1 MLCYCCGKPQLGTKK
16 VREKRV
22 LGKLIQV
29 DDNLRAEKQL
39 DLTYRRIKLV
49 FWATVSVSAMLVAA
63 LWSVVDHGTLLTW
76 LLSQAVVMAVRVV
89 LLRRHHKKNIHAV
102 HWKWKTEYAIGSAIA
117 GLNWGITLFIFHLGL
132 HEPTTLFLILVIF
145 ALGAYGSVSMAS
157 VLSSAVAFLLPLLLS
172 LAVWLFPRDHFL
184 GTSAV
189 IYLGLMLMMARQV
202 HKVILAAHLTTVEN
216 EAQKIALQES
226 GKRMVNYFEN
236 APGFFFTLL
245 RKPDGH
251 ISMPFASTGI
261 TALFGLKPEELAES
275 VTALAALYNAE
286 DREKVFAEMNRSGQS
301 LTPCRVTFRA
311 NHPEKGEIWVEA
323 RSVPQQDQE
332 GNIRW
337 NGFMQDITEQ
347 KQAEALLQKRERE
360 FRALAENA
368 PDPIYR
374 YDRNCRR
381 VYINK
386 AVEQMTGVPLSK
398 ILGKSPT
405 EAIPNPS
412 VDAVKAEQT
421 IRRVLDTGMPGEL
434 EVSFVAA
441 DGRDTTV
448 HNLLVPEFAED
459 GSVESVLCIGRD
471 VTAHKYMTDVLT
483 KSERN
488 FRALAENATDNIAR
502 HDRQCRITY
511 LNPNLEVTLGLSS
524 GFLLNKS
531 LTEVFSDG
539 LFDDYEGTL
548 KQVIASGKTA
558 EHSLMLPDTG
568 EGERYHHIRLT
579 PEKNDNGEV
588 GGVLAIGRDI
598 TELKRYEQSLLARA
612 ELEQRQSEFF
622 AIAPGMFATVEH
634 RADGSYTMPFVS
646 EGIHELFGLDSEAVM
661 RDFGVLVARIHPD
674 EIGVTFSKTE
684 ESERDLSP
692 YHVEFRIIHPTRG
705 VRWIECRSLPKRLP
719 DGGTRWDG
727 FYHDITERKLAE
739 QQLKDALEF
748 SEGIINAMPD
758 LLFEVDRNGRY
769 LNFWTQNPDVQDAQ
783 KTALLGK
790 TFYEVL
796 SPENAEAA
804 MNAIREADKKGA
816 SYGKALCIVQPNGES
831 RWYEHS
837 LTKKV
842 GSTPENITFLA
853 LSRDVTERE
862 LMEQALL
869 RREEEFRTLAEH
881 IPDVI
886 IRYDRDCRRVY
897 VNNPALLTMEG
908 APQDTLI
915 GNSPATYTPLIDPES
930 YLAELRKVMQ
940 SGAASMLEVAMRG
953 AHGTTIWY
961 TASFVPEFDS
971 KGNVSGALMVA
982 RDISE
987 RKQLSDS
994 LLESQTRYRQIF
1006 DNSQEGL
1013 YLFDVTEDERFRMVE
1028 VNPAF
1033 ERLVGIPREAMV
1045 GKFHEEVL
1053 PGEMGEKVAAKY
1065 RRCLAAGTVYEEELE
1080 LELPAGKLI
1089 YFSTLVPVRN
1099 EAGRIVRI
1107 VGITRDVTERKR
1119 MEDLL
1124 RQREEMFRT
1133 LVESA
1138 PDPIFRYD
1146 RELRRTYI
1154 NPAVGRITGQP
1165 ENMLR
1170 GETLESAPIAAKT
1183 ENERLQ
1189 QDIQRVL
1196 ETGQPHE
1203 GEIEYTAPDG
1213 RYYYFLN
1220 RFGPEFNKNGEV
1232 VGVVSIM
1239 RNIAEQKLA
1248 QKALLQRE
1256 QEFRALS
1263 ENSPDTIMRYDL
1275 ECRRIYVNP
1284 AFTKLIGMPAEA
1296 LLGGTPTQYSS
1307 SPQAQA
1313 YEHALR
1319 RVLQSGEPG
1328 EHEYTW
1334 LASSGREIISHF
1346 RIIPERDADGKVASV
1361 LAIGRDITE
1370 RKQAEA
1376 TLQKNFQRL
1385 SELNLKLEENTR
1397 TLEEQAVELE
1407 ASQEQFKL
1415 TEEWYRGILH
1425 SAPDGMLVIDG
1436 SGIIIKV
1443 NAQINA
1449 MFGYAEGEL
1458 AGNSIEVLL
1467 PPDVRE
1473 RHIGKRHAFAASGNS
1488 GRPMNGA
1495 LNNLRG
1501 YRKDGS
1507 EFPVDVS
1514 LSRLPD
1520 TGGKTGTI
1528 CAAIRDVTER
1538 RHMEDAL
1545 RTERG
1550 LFVGGPTVVFKWK
1563 VQQGWPVQYV
1573 SPNVANQFGYTVEE
1587 FTSGKILYAAIV
1599 HPDDLARVTDEV
1611 STFCAQGLN
1620 SYEQI
1625 YRIAHADGR
1634 YRWIYD
1640 FTVVGRSADGAVAQL
1655 HGYVM
1660 DITRQKLA
1668 EETLLAREQEFRTL
1682 IENAPDTIARYDRD
1696 CRRTYVNPL
1705 FAKMVGGG
1713 EAALLGKTPSE
1724 CPGGPNADLY
1734 EAKIKE
1740 AFANGENTEFE
1751 LHWPDTD
1758 GREICSHVRLTVE
1771 RDAAGKAV
1779 SVLGV
1784 GRDITELNSHRK
1796 RIYRMA
1802 FYDTLTSLPNRAL
1815 FNDRLN
1821 QMLTDASR
1829 HEQQAGV
1836 MLLDLDRF
1844 KAVNDTLG
1852 HAAGDELL
1860 RIAAGR
1866 LAYCVRGYDTVS
1878 RLSGDE
1884 FAILLPEVRS
1894 GDDLGRVARKIL
1906 ESFNEPFI
1914 LEGKEVFVGCSIGI
1928 AVYPSDGE
1936 TADNL
1941 LKQAD
1946 SAMYFA
1952 KRSGRHTFRFYS
1964 SDLMDSANERLT
1976 LETDLRHGFVRG
1988 ELELYY
1994 QPKVRLADGV
2004 VIGSEAL
2011 LRWHH
2016 PERGMVPPDK
2026 YIPIAEDCG
2035 LIVEIGEWVL
2045 RNGCRTAGKWNGVG
2059 KPLHKVAI
2067 NLSARQFMSG
2077 DLVKTVQQVLA
2088 ETDCKP
2094 EWIELEIT
2102 ESLLLDEDGAV
2113 LDMLSAFREM
2123 GITIAIDD
2131 FGTGYSALSYLARFP
2146 IDTLKIDRSFTSRIH
2161 EEGHHTELVKA
2172 IISIAY
2178 SLNQA
2183 VVAEGV
2189 ETAEEAAFLQAHGC
2203 HIAQGFLYSCAV
2215 PKKQFEL
2222 LPLSFGQSEKIEA
2235 Q

>member
-1 MLCYCCGKPQLGTKK
+1 MQT
-16 VREKRV
+16 
-22 LGKLIQV
+22 
-29 DDNLRAEKQL
+29 DDHLRAEKQL

-63 LWSVVDHGTLLTW
+63 LWSVVNHGTLLTW

-117 GLNWGITLFIFHLGL
+117 GFNWGITLFIFHLGL
-132 HEPTTLFLILVIF
+132 HEPATLMLILVIF

-172 LAVWLFPRDHFL
+172 LAVWLFPLDHFL
-184 GTSAV
+184 GISAL
-189 IYLGLMLMMARQV
+189 IYLGLMLLMARQV
-202 HKVILAAHLTTVEN
+202 HKVILAAHLTTIEN
-216 EAQKIALQES
+216 AAQKIAIQDS
-226 GKRMVNYFEN
+226 SQRMANYFEN

-251 ISMPFASTGI
+251 ISMPFTSTGI
-261 TALFGLKPEELAES
+261 TALFGLKPEELAEN
-275 VTALAALYNAE
+275 VAALAALYNAE
-286 DREKVFAEMNRSGQS
+286 DREKVFAEMQRSGQT
-301 LTPCRVTFRA
+301 LTPCRVSFRA
-311 NHPEKGEIWVEA
+311 THPEKGELWIEA
-323 RSVPQQDQE
+323 RSVPQRDQE

-381 VYINK
+381 VYINQ
-386 AVEQMTGVPLSK
+386 AVEKITGAPLSK

-405 EAIPNPS
+405 EALPVPS
-412 VDAVKAEQT
+412 VDAIKAEQA
-421 IRRVLDTGMPGEL
+421 IRHVLDTGIAGEL
-434 EVSFVAA
+434 EISFTAA
-441 DGRDTTV
+441 DGRDLTV

-471 VTAHKYMTDVLT
+471 ITARKYMTDVLT
-483 KSERN
+483 KSERS
-488 FRALAENATDNIAR
+488 FRTLAENATDNISR

-511 LNPNLEVTLGLSS
+511 LNPNLEATLGLSA
-524 GFLLNKS
+524 GFLLNKPLS
-531 LTEVFSDG
+531 EVFSDG
-539 LFDDYEGTL
+539 LFDDYEETL
-548 KQVIASGKTA
+548 KQVIASGQTTDY
-558 EHSLMLPDTG
+558 HLMLPDTG
-568 EGERYHHIRLT
+568 EGERFHHIRIT

-588 GGVLAIGRDI
+588 CGVLSIGR
-598 TELKRYEQSLLARA
+598 
-612 ELEQRQSEFF
+612 
-622 AIAPGMFATVEH
+622 
-634 RADGSYTMPFVS
+634 
-646 EGIHELFGLDSEAVM
+646 
-661 RDFGVLVARIHPD
+661 
-674 EIGVTFSKTE
+674 
-684 ESERDLSP
+684 
-692 YHVEFRIIHPTRG
+692 
-705 VRWIECRSLPKRLP
+705 
-719 DGGTRWDG
+719 
-727 FYHDITERKLAE
+727 DITERKLAE
-739 QQLKDALEF
+739 QQLKEALEF

-758 LLFEVDRNGRY
+758 LLFEVDRDGRY
-769 LNFWTQNPDVQDAQ
+769 LNFWTQNPDVQEAQ
-783 KTALLGK
+783 KAALLGK
-790 TFYEVL
+790 TVYEVL

-804 MNAIREADKKGA
+804 MNAIREADKNGS
-816 SYGKALCIVQPNGES
+816 SYGNALCIVQPNGES

-842 GSTPENITFLA
+842 GSTPENVTFLT

-862 LMEQALL
+862 LMERELL
-869 RREEEFRTLAEH
+869 RREEEFRTLAEN
-881 IPDVI
+881 IPDII

-915 GNSPATYTPLIDPES
+915 GQSPATYTPLLDPES

-953 AHGTTIWY
+953 AHGATVWF
-961 TASFVPEFDS
+961 TASFVPEFDG

-982 RDISE
+982 RDITE
-987 RKQLSDS
+987 RKRMEKALASREREFSSLADNLPDPVFRYAVDGRRIYVNPAVVRISGIPAEKLLEHTPQDAKLVSSTDGRKAQDAIRKVVETGLPYDIEVEHVTQNGELRTYINRHVPEFGLNGEVVCVLSVGRDITEQKRLSDS
-994 LLESQTRYRQIF
+994 LQESQARYRQIF

-1013 YLFDVTEDERFRMVE
+1013 YLFDVTEDERFRMIE

-1033 ERLVGIPREAMV
+1033 ERLVGIPREGMV
-1045 GKFHEEVL
+1045 GKFHEEIL

-1080 LELPAGKLI
+1080 LELPAGSLI

-1107 VGITRDVTERKR
+1107 VGITRDITERRR

-1146 RELRRTYI
+1146 RELRRTYV
-1154 NPAVGRITGQP
+1154 NPAVLRITGQA
-1165 ENMLR
+1165 ESVLK
-1170 GETLESAPIAAKT
+1170 GETLASTPIAAKT

-1189 QDIQRVL
+1189 RDIRLVL

-1203 GEIEYTAPDG
+1203 SEIEYTAPDG

-1220 RFGPEFNKNGEV
+1220 RFGPEFNKGGEV

-1239 RNIAEQKLA
+1239 RDITGQKLA
-1248 QKALLQRE
+1248 QRTLIQRE

-1263 ENSPDTIMRYDL
+1263 ENSPDTLMRYDL
-1275 ECRRIYVNP
+1275 ECRRVYVNP

-1313 YEHALR
+1313 YENALR

-1334 LASSGREIISHF
+1334 LARSGREIISHF
-1346 RIIPERDADGKVASV
+1346 RIIPERDAGGKVVSV

-1376 TLQKNFQRL
+1376 TLQKNYQRL
-1385 SELNLKLEENTR
+1385 SELNLKLEENAR

-1436 SGIIIKV
+1436 NGIIIKV

-1473 RHIGKRHAFAASGNS
+1473 RHIGKRHAFAASGNP

-1501 YRKDGS
+1501 FRKDGS

-1520 TGGKTGTI
+1520 TDGRTGTI

-1538 RHMEDAL
+1538 RLMEDAL

-1563 VQQGWPVQYV
+1563 VQEGWPVEYV
-1573 SPNVANQFGYTVEE
+1573 SPNIANQFGYTVEE
-1587 FTSGKILYAAIV
+1587 FTSGKIRYAAIV

-1620 SYEQI
+1620 SYEQM
-1625 YRIAHADGR
+1625 YRIAHADGS

-1640 FTVVGRSADGAVAQL
+1640 FTVVGRTSNGVVSQL

-1660 DITRQKLA
+1660 DITKQKLA
-1668 EETLLAREQEFRTL
+1668 EERLIAREQEFRTL
-1682 IENAPDTIARYDRD
+1682 VENAPDTIARYDRD
-1696 CRRTYVNPL
+1696 CRHIYVNPL
-1705 FAKMVGGG
+1705 FAEMVGGG
-1713 EAALLGKTPSE
+1713 EIALLGTTPSQ

-1734 EAKIKE
+1734 ETKIKE
-1740 AFANGENTEFE
+1740 AFANGESTEFE
-1751 LHWPDTD
+1751 LHWPDQN
-1758 GREICSHVRLTVE
+1758 GREICSLVRLTVE
-1771 RDAAGKAV
+1771 RDTEGNAV

-1784 GRDITELNSHRK
+1784 GRDITELNAHRK
-1796 RIYRMA
+1796 RIYQMA
-1802 FYDTLTSLPNRAL
+1802 FYDSLTSLPNRSL
-1815 FNDRLN
+1815 LHDRLN
-1821 QMLTDASR
+1821 QMLTDASW
-1829 HEQQAGV
+1829 HGQKAGL

-1852 HAAGDELL
+1852 HPAGDKLL
-1860 RIAAGR
+1860 RDAAER
-1866 LAYCVRGYDTVS
+1866 LAYCVRGYDTVA
-1878 RLSGDE
+1878 RLGGDE

-1894 GDDLGRVARKIL
+1894 GDDLGRVANKIL
-1906 ESFNEPFI
+1906 DSFKEPFM
-1914 LEGKEVFVGCSIGI
+1914 LESSEVFVSCSIGI
-1928 AVYPSDGE
+1928 AVYPSDG
-1936 TADNL
+1936 DNAEDL

-1952 KRSGRHTFRFYS
+1952 KRSGRNTFRFYS
-1964 SDLMDSANERLT
+1964 SDLMESANERLT
-1976 LETDLRHGFVRG
+1976 LEADLRRGFARG

-1994 QPKVRLADGV
+1994 QPKVSLTDGQL
-2004 VIGSEAL
+2004 IGSEAL

-2016 PERGMVPPDK
+2016 PQRGMVPPTK
-2026 YIPIAEDCG
+2026 FIPIAEDCG

-2045 RNGCRTAGKWNGVG
+2045 RNGCRTASEWNGAG

-2067 NLSARQFMSG
+2067 NLSARQFQSG
-2077 DLVKTVQQVLA
+2077 NLIKTVSQVLN
-2088 ETDCKP
+2088 ETYCQP
-2094 EWIELEIT
+2094 EWVELEIT

-2113 LDMLSAFREM
+2113 LSMLNSFREM
-2123 GITIAIDD
+2123 GFSIAIDD

-2146 IDTLKIDRSFTSRIH
+2146 IDTLKIDRSFTSRIG
-2161 EEGHHTELVKA
+2161 EQGHHAELVKA

-2178 SLNQA
+2178 SLNQK

-2189 ETAEEAAFLQAHGC
+2189 ETEEEAAFLRTHGC
-2203 HIAQGFLYSCAV
+2203 HIVQGYLYSRPVA
-2215 PKKQFEL
+2215 KAEFEG
-2222 LPLSFGQSEKIEA
+2222 LPLSFGLCEVVG
-2235 Q
+2235 